1 MSSGGARGQDIGR
14 GGRNTNPLDNRQAF
28 EAEVMQARTNN
39 AGAGLWQ
46 VPGQTTAEKV
56 LDAINDN
63 TIDDVSKREIADLYE
78 SNWSLGTKVPAL
90 IAAAR
95 EGKGIFAV
103 RKINQAQQDIQ
114 KAMPG
119 RQQTVSSVGYGSVI

>member
-1 MSSGGARGQDIGR
+1 MSSGGSSGQDIGR
-14 GGRNTNPLDNRQAF
+14 GGRNINPFNDRAAF
-28 EAEVMQARTNN
+28 EEEVRQSRVNST
-39 AGAGLWQ
+39 GLWSI
-46 VPGQTTAEKV
+46 PGDTTAEKV

-63 TIDDVSKREIADLYE
+63 SIDDVSKREIADLYE
-78 SNWSLGTKVPAL
+78 TNWQLNTRVPAL